1 MLPVKDALLCRIK
14 GSGGEAG
21 SLPVLFTGHM
31 DVVAAKDS
39 DGWDYPPFSGTVT
52 ADSVWG
58 RGSQDMKD
66 LSAPFFQPLTG
77 DLKQAGG
84 QCGMSGSTFPATK
97 RLAVL

>member
-1 MLPVKDALLCRIK
+1 
-14 GSGGEAG
+14 
-21 SLPVLFTGHM
+21 
-31 DVVAAKDS
+31 
-39 DGWDYPPFSGTVT
+39 
-52 ADSVWG
+52 
-58 RGSQDMKD
+58 MKD